1 MFSKHKTVI
10 GFSFGRKGQVQ
21 ATSEVKCQ
29 LMSFKGNHFYT
40 YTVIQTYDL
49 ISKPNVTYGTAVRA
63 EVKVATV
70 LAHHDVPIAVTDH
83 T

>member
-29 LMSFKGNHFYT
+29 LMSFKATIFKP
-40 YTVIQTYDL
+40 YDL
-49 ISKPNVTYGTAVRA
+49 ISKPNVTYGTAVTMWSSGL
-63 EVKVATV
+63 VGFDV
-70 LAHHDVPIAVTDH
+70 LYLIKMIAPFGTG
-83 T
+83 